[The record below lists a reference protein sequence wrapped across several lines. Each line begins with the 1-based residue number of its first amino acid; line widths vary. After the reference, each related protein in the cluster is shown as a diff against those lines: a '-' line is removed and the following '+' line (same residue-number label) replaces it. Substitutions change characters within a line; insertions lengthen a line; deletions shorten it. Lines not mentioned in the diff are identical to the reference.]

1 MITRCILSAAAL
13 LAFAAPADAVTL
25 LSNGPSTNAVTRSDA
40 GLGEAVA
47 VSIDTTLTNIGFYT
61 ATPTGG
67 NLKYVIFD
75 ASGSTL
81 LFSIVAPSTNL
92 SSTVALAFS
101 PTFNFNLVA
110 GSTYRFGV
118 LGDKATQIGY
128 IPVASDVPQNGL
140 VTVGYN
146 VNFSSYAAPVVLST
160 GGAKGVLV
168 LQGVQGTVPEP
179 ASWALMLAGFGVIG
193 GAMRYRLR
201 ATAAAA

>member
-1 MITRCILSAAAL
+1 MVALAAS
-13 LAFAAPADAVTL
+13 ADAVTL
-25 LSNGPSTNAVTRSDA
+25 LSNGPSTNAVSRSDA

-47 VSIDTTLTNIGFYT
+47 VTTDTTLTNIGFYT

-67 NLKYVIFD
+67 NLKYVIFN

-101 PTFNFNLVA
+101 PTFSFNLTA

-118 LGDKATQIGY
+118 LGDKTTQFGY
-128 IPVASDVPQNGL
+128 IPITPDVAQNGL
-140 VTVGYN
+140 ATVGFN
-146 VNFSSYAAPVVLST
+146 VNFSSYAVPVGLNN

-168 LQGVQGTVPEP
+168 LQGNQDTVPEP
-179 ASWALMLAGFGVIG
+179 ASWALMLAGFGMVG

-201 ATAAAA
+201 ATAVAA